1 MAGTTREEDS
11 AQVDWVEVVNEE
23 CPSLSE
29 NVSRDALLSK
39 RIRLLLIGGLTLAAV
54 IAIAFVPRV
63 PQSEAYH
70 NFADQRTLLGVR
82 NFLDVISNLAFLL
95 VGISGLLFV
104 ARRNSR
110 SRFLQPF
117 ERWPYVTFFVGVTL
131 TCFGSAYYHLS
142 PNNDRLMWDRLPM
155 TIAFMSLLAAVI
167 AERINLKAGLAL
179 LPPLLLAGAASV
191 VYWHLSEQSGNGDLR
206 PYTLVQFYS
215 AIVIVL
221 IVVMFPARYT
231 GTGELL
237 AALVLYVLAKVL
249 ESLDSQ
255 VFGLGRIVSGHT
267 LKHLAAAVA
276 VWFILH
282 MLKHRAPAPV
292 TLASSPPAGA

>member
-1 MAGTTREEDS
+1 VS
-11 AQVDWVEVVNEE
+11 
-23 CPSLSE
+23 S
-29 NVSRDALLSK
+29 NVPQDAPLK
-39 RIRLLLIGGLTLAAV
+39 RCIRLLLISGLTLAAI
-54 IAIAFVPRV
+54 IAIAFVPRI

-82 NFLDVISNLAFLL
+82 KFLDVISNLAFLL
-95 VGISGLLFV
+95 VGVLGLFFV
-104 ARRNSR
+104 ARPDSR
-110 SRFLQPF
+110 SCFLQPS
-117 ERWPYVTFFVGVTL
+117 ERRPYVTFFLGVTL

-179 LPPLLLAGAASV
+179 LLPMLLIGASSV
-191 VYWHLSEQSGNGDLR
+191 VYWHLSERSGDGDLR
-206 PYTLVQFYS
+206 PYIIVQYYS
-215 AIVIVL
+215 ALVMVL
-221 IVVMFPARYT
+221 IVVMSPARYT
-231 GTGELL
+231 GTGQLL
-237 AALVLYVLAKVL
+237 IALILYIFAKGL
-249 ESLDSQ
+249 EALDSA

-282 MLKHRAPAPV
+282 MLKHRAPSSVA
-292 TLASSPPAGA
+292 LALTPPSGAQRFLARR